1 MPNLIL
7 LRHGQSQWNLE
18 NRFTGWEDVP
28 LSELGREEARKAGEA
43 LRGLQIDKVYT
54 SKLKRAIDTANLAL
68 ESADKNDLETVR
80 DAALNERHYGD
91 LQGLN
96 KAETATQYG
105 DEQVHIWRRSFDI
118 APPGE
123 GGESLKM
130 CMARVMP
137 YYEKNIVR
145 DLHAGKNLLVVAHG
159 NSLRAL
165 LFNLDKHTEETIMDI
180 NIPTGVPLLYEMET
194 DENGALHVKQ
204 KRELIGEGVD
214 VESEI
219 KPPADMPES
228 EITPPAGAPTEI
240 NRPSA

>member
-18 NRFTGWEDVP
+18 NRFTGWEDVE
-28 LSELGREEARKAGEA
+28 LSELGRSEARKAGES
-43 LRGLQIDKVYT
+43 LRSFQIDKIYT
-54 SKLKRAIDTANLAL
+54 SMLKRAIDTADLAM
-68 ESADKNDLETVR
+68 EAAGKHDIETVR
-80 DAALNERHYGD
+80 DPALNERHYGD

-96 KAETATQYG
+96 KAETAAQYG
-105 DEQVHIWRRSFDI
+105 DDQVHIWRRSFDI

-137 YYEKNIVR
+137 YYETHILG
-145 DLHAGKNLLVVAHG
+145 DLRNGKNVLVVAHG

-165 LFNLDKHTEETIMDI
+165 LFNLDRHTEETIMDI
-180 NIPTGVPLLYEMET
+180 NIPTGVPLLYEMEVG
-194 DENGALHVKQ
+194 DGGMLHVKS
-204 KRELIGEGVD
+204 KRELQGDGVA

-219 KPPADMPES
+219 KPPS
-228 EITPPAGAPTEI
+228 GA
-240 NRPSA
+240 A

>member
-18 NRFTGWEDVP
+18 NRFTGWEDVA
-28 LSELGREEARKAGEA
+28 LSDLGREEARSAGEN
-43 LRGLQIDKVYT
+43 LRSLQIDKIYT
-54 SKLKRAIDTANLAL
+54 SMLKRAIDTADLAM
-68 ESADKNDLETVR
+68 AAAGKHDIETVR
-80 DAALNERHYGD
+80 DPALNERHYGD

-105 DEQVHIWRRSFDI
+105 DDQVHIWRRSFDI
-118 APPGE
+118 APPGK

-137 YYEKNIVR
+137 YYEKHILGDLR
-145 DLHAGKNLLVVAHG
+145 DGKNILVVAHG

-180 NIPTGVPLLYEMET
+180 NIPTGVPLLYEMEVG
-194 DENGALHVKQ
+194 DGSILHVKS
-204 KRELIGEGVD
+204 KRELVADGVE
-214 VESEI
+214 VPSEI
-219 KPPADMPES
+219 KPPSGVA
-228 EITPPAGAPTEI
+228 
-240 NRPSA
+240 